1 MKKRLFLRRTLSS
14 FLFFLL
20 LICLLIPVSFAESE
34 EAEELD
40 AQACYEEGLRYLNT
54 GDVKD
59 YAAGMALIVKA
70 ATAGSAKAM
79 VEVGQF
85 YTAGLGKII
94 TPEMDEADTPDV
106 ALSWYVKGAEAG
118 EPKLAG
124 SALSSAAFTYFLGSE
139 DGSVQENDAAA
150 LAYFQKAAEYGDT
163 DAINMMVS
171 FYTYGFGVPQD
182 PDKALELSS
191 SLADRGNKD
200 ALYTI
205 EDNAYAYYAGTKDGI
220 DINFATS
227 FKYYEKLTEY
237 GNERAMYNVG
247 LLYEFGLGVSR
258 DHEKAVEWLTKALD
272 AGYEPAA
279 AKLEE
284 LSAKQ

>member
-20 LICLLIPVSFAESE
+20 LICLLMPVSFAEGE
-34 EAEELD
+34 EPAEMD
-40 AQACYEEGLRYLNT
+40 ADAAYEEGMRYLNT

-70 ATAGSAKAM
+70 ASAGSAKAM

-85 YTAGLGKII
+85 YSAGLGKII
-94 TPEMDEADTPDV
+94 TPEMNEADAPDI

-118 EPKLAG
+118 EAKLAG

-284 LSAKQ
+284 LTAKQ